1 MTGGAIKPASQN
13 RPGRKR
19 RKLADQEQKDFLRR
33 ILGQGRIAKDALA
46 GRLDHRP
53 MQTDELRA
61 RRLAQWKRTIPGALG
76 RAVLALAPGIT
87 GHTIL
92 LPHPGK
98 HCENSFMTEDFV
110 KTRDRQKTRKVIS
123 DLY

>member
-46 GRLDHRP
+46 GRLDQRP
-53 MQTDELRA
+53 MQDDELRA

-76 RAVLALAPGIT
+76 ARFWPSHLVSLVT
-87 GHTIL
+87 QSYCRTR
-92 LPHPGK
+92 
-98 HCENSFMTEDFV
+98 ENIAKIF
-110 KTRDRQKTRKVIS
+110 
-123 DLY
+123 L